1 MIRKASVKL
10 TAILVSLA
18 VAALTTSLP
27 VAYAVTSKLT
37 LTVKQ
42 TPNLVESLL
51 TFYGTLT
58 PKKSGL
64 SVKIQSEID
73 GKWTDTRFTSK
84 TTKLGT
90 WKLEAVVTAQD
101 SVIKY
106 RAKTIVGTKTIYSS
120 SKTITVKPA
129 AQITELE
136 PALAV
141 EALGPGGR
149 IHGVD
154 ISRWQHPND
163 ARIDFAKMYAA
174 GIRFAMIK
182 ASDTRDDADALSL
195 KYLLIDRPAAQAA
208 GIYTGFYHY
217 TILPNTSDPAAIIR
231 DATAQ
236 AQKVIWRISAIGG
249 LTARDL
255 PYALDLENNC
265 VKLNSNGSCA
275 TYATKSSVTLWAET
289 FLALLTEKLG
299 RKPIFYSYPSFL
311 EGAMN
316 KSAELSKYPL
326 WLAQYAIN
334 PFDPINQPG
343 IKPGGCYVHSWTS
356 SACQSQ
362 WIIWQ
367 YSSCGISTK
376 YGVPSSR
383 VDLNVF
389 RGTAQNFLD
398 LTAGTWVP
406 EPIDLMPVNEATTM
420 LISKQKATDTS
431 KAVSFSVGV
440 NRPDGSPVVTGT
452 VRFIYDPLSID
463 KPKLA
468 QTVTRA
474 ASGLWTLSIK
484 GFNAGS
490 WVGSIVFTDQTNT
503 HATTQLPVVFD
514 LLQGETPTPTPTP
527 SKSNTPKPV
536 TDGCKNQ
543 IKN

>member
-1 MIRKASVKL
+1 MKNKL
-10 TAILVSLA
+10 IAILVALST
-18 VAALTTSLP
+18 VALTISLP
-27 VAYAVTSKLT
+27 TAEAVTSKLT
-37 LTVKQ
+37 MTVKQ
-42 TPNLVESLL
+42 TPNLIEPLL
-51 TFYGTLT
+51 TFYGALT

-64 SVKIQSEID
+64 VVKIQSEID
-73 GKWTDTRFTSK
+73 GKWSDTRFSTK

-90 WKLEAVVTAQD
+90 WKLETVVTAQD
-101 SVIKY
+101 SVMKY
-106 RAKTIVGTKTIYSS
+106 RAKTTVGSKVIYST
-120 SKTITVKPA
+120 SKKITIKPA
-129 AQITELE
+129 AEISESD
-136 PALAV
+136 PVIAV

-154 ISRWQHPND
+154 ISRWQHPNGVL
-163 ARIDFAKMYAA
+163 IDFAKMYSA
-174 GIRFAMIK
+174 GVRFAMIK

-195 KYLLIDRPAAQAA
+195 QYLLIDRPAAQAA

-217 TILPNTSDPAAIIR
+217 AILPNTSDPAAIVR

-236 AQKVIWRISAIGG
+236 AQKVIWRVSAIGG

-255 PYALDLENNC
+255 PYALDLENKC

-289 FLALLTEKLG
+289 FLAILNEKLG
-299 RKPIFYSYPSFL
+299 RKPILYSYASFL
-311 EGAMN
+311 EGSMN
-316 KSAELSKYPL
+316 KSTALSKYPL

-343 IKPGGCYVHSWTS
+343 LKPGGCYVHSWTS

-367 YSSCGISTK
+367 YSSCGIGTK
-376 YGVPSSR
+376 YGVPSAR

-389 RGTAQNFLD
+389 RGTAQNFID
-398 LTAGTWVP
+398 LTAGTWMP
-406 EPIDLMPVNEATTM
+406 DPIDLMPVYEATTM

-431 KAVSFSVGV
+431 KAVTFAVGV

-463 KPKLA
+463 KPKLT

-484 GFNAGS
+484 GFTAGT
-490 WVGSIVFTDQTNT
+490 WVGSIQFTDQTKT
-503 HATTQLPVVFD
+503 HATTQLPVTFD
-514 LLQGETPTPTPTP
+514 LLLGVAPTPTPT
-527 SKSNTPKPV
+527 KSTTPKPA

>member
-1 MIRKASVKL
+1 MKNKL
-10 TAILVSLA
+10 IAFVVGIATI
-18 VAALTTSLP
+18 ALTISLP
-27 VAYAVTSKLT
+27 TASAATSKLSM
-37 LTVKQ
+37 TVKQ
-42 TPNLVESLL
+42 TPNVIEPLL

-64 SVKIQSEID
+64 TVRIQSEID
-73 GKWTDTRFTSK
+73 GKWSDTRFSTK

-90 WKLEAVVTAQD
+90 WKLETVVTAQD
-101 SVIKY
+101 SVMKY
-106 RAKTIVGTKTIYSS
+106 RAKTTVGSKAIYST
-120 SKTITVKPA
+120 SKKITIKPA
-129 AQITELE
+129 AEISETE
-136 PALAV
+136 PVMAV

-154 ISRWQHPND
+154 ISRWQHPYGKL
-163 ARIDFAKMYAA
+163 IDFTKMYEA

-182 ASDTRDDADALSL
+182 ASDTRDEADALAL
-195 KYLLIDRPAAQAA
+195 QYLLIDRPAAQAA

-217 TILPNTSDPAAIIR
+217 AVLPNTRDRAAIVR

-236 AQKVIWRISAIGG
+236 AQKVIWRVSAIGG

-265 VKLNSNGSCA
+265 VKVNSNGSCA
-275 TYATKSSVTLWAET
+275 TYTNRSSVTLWAET
-289 FLALLTEKLG
+289 FMEILNEKLG

-316 KSAELSKYPL
+316 KSAALSKYPL
-326 WLAQYAIN
+326 WLAQYSIN

-343 IKPGGCYVHSWTS
+343 LKPAGCYVHSWTS
-356 SACQSQ
+356 KECQSQ

-367 YSSCGISTK
+367 YSSCGIGTK
-376 YGVPSSR
+376 YGVPSAR

-389 RGTAQNFLD
+389 RGTAQNFID

-406 EPIDLMPVNEATTM
+406 DPIDLMPVNEATTM

-431 KAVSFSVGV
+431 KAVTFSVGV

-452 VRFIYDPLSID
+452 VRFAFDPLAID
-463 KPKLA
+463 KPKLT

-474 ASGLWTLSIK
+474 ASGLWTLSVK
-484 GFNAGS
+484 GLTAGT
-490 WVGSIVFTDQTNT
+490 WVGTIQFIDQTKT
-503 HATTQLPVVFD
+503 HAATELPVTFD
-514 LLQGETPTPTPTP
+514 LLQGVEPTPTPTPT
-527 SKSNTPKPV
+527 KSATPRPA

>member
-1 MIRKASVKL
+1 MRKKL
-10 TAILVSLA
+10 ISIVVGLA
-18 VAALTTSLP
+18 TVALSISLP
-27 VAYAVTSKLT
+27 IAEAATSKLSM
-37 LTVKQ
+37 TVKQ
-42 TPNLVESLL
+42 TPNVTEPLL
-51 TFYGTLT
+51 TFYGSLT
-58 PKKSGL
+58 PKKSGVI
-64 SVKIQSEID
+64 VKIQSNID
-73 GKWTDTRFTSK
+73 GKWSDTRFSTK

-90 WKLEAVVTAQD
+90 WKLETVVTAQD
-101 SVIKY
+101 SVITY
-106 RAKTIVGTKTIYSS
+106 RAKTTVGSKVIYST
-120 SKTITVKPA
+120 SKKITVKPA
-129 AQITELE
+129 AQISETD
-136 PALAV
+136 PVVAV

-154 ISRWQHPND
+154 ISRWQHPYGKL
-163 ARIDFAKMYAA
+163 IDFTKMYSA

-182 ASDTRDDADALSL
+182 ASDTRDEADALAL

-217 TILPNTSDPAAIIR
+217 AVLPNTSDRAAIIR

-236 AQKVIWRISAIGG
+236 AQKVIWRVSAIGG

-265 VKLNSNGSCA
+265 VRVGSNGGCA
-275 TYATKSSVTLWAET
+275 AYASRSSVTLWAET
-289 FLALLTEKLG
+289 FMEILTEKLG

-316 KSAELSKYPL
+316 KSSALSKYPL
-326 WLAQYAIN
+326 WLAQYSIN

-343 IKPGGCYVHSWTS
+343 LKTAGCYVHSWTS

-367 YSSCGISTK
+367 YSSCGIGMR

-389 RGTAQNFLD
+389 RGTAQNFID

-406 EPIDLMPVNEATTM
+406 EPIDMMPVNEATTM
-420 LISKQKATDTS
+420 LISKQRATDTG
-431 KAVSFSVGV
+431 KAVTFDVGV

-452 VRFIYDPLSID
+452 VRFAFDPLAVN
-463 KPKLA
+463 KPKLT

-474 ASGLWTLSIK
+474 ASGLWTLSIT
-484 GFNAGS
+484 GFTAGS
-490 WVGSIVFTDQTNT
+490 WVGSIQFSDQTKT
-503 HATTQLPVVFD
+503 HAVSQLPVSFD
-514 LLQGETPTPTPTP
+514 LLQGVAP
-527 SKSNTPKPV
+527 TPKP
-536 TDGCKNQ
+536 TKSAAPKPAIDGCKNQ
-543 IKN
+543 IRN

>member
-1 MIRKASVKL
+1 MKNKL
-10 TAILVSLA
+10 IA
-18 VAALTTSLP
+18 VLLCIATVALTSLLP
-27 VAYAVTSKLT
+27 AASGATSKLSM
-37 LTVKQ
+37 TVKQ
-42 TPNLVESLL
+42 TPNVIEPLL
-51 TFYGTLT
+51 TFYGTLS
-58 PKKSGL
+58 PKKTGVL
-64 SVKIQSEID
+64 VKIQSEID
-73 GKWTDTRFTSK
+73 GKWSDTRFSTK

-90 WKLEAVVTAQD
+90 WKLETVVTAQI

-106 RAKTIVGTKTIYSS
+106 RAKATVGSKVVYST
-120 SKTITVKPA
+120 SKKITVKPA
-129 AQITELE
+129 AQISETD
-136 PALAV
+136 PVVAV

-154 ISRWQHPND
+154 ISRWQHPYGKL
-163 ARIDFAKMYAA
+163 IDFTKMYSA

-182 ASDTRDDADALSL
+182 ASDTRDEADALAL

-217 TILPNTSDPAAIIR
+217 AVLPNTRDRDAIIR

-236 AQKVIWRISAIGG
+236 AQKVIWRVSAIGG

-265 VKLNSNGSCA
+265 VKVNSNGSCA
-275 TYATKSSVTLWAET
+275 TYTSRSSVTLWAET
-289 FLALLTEKLG
+289 FMEILNEKLG

-316 KSAELSKYPL
+316 KSSILSKYPL

-343 IKPGGCYVHSWTS
+343 LKPAGCYVHSWTS
-356 SACQSQ
+356 SACQPQ

-367 YSSCGISTK
+367 YSSCGIGSK
-376 YGVPSSR
+376 YGVPSTR

-389 RGTAQNFLD
+389 RGTAQNFID

-406 EPIDLMPVNEATTM
+406 DPIDLMPVNEATTM
-420 LISKQKATDTS
+420 LISRQRATDTG
-431 KAVSFSVGV
+431 KAVTFDVGV

-452 VRFIYDPLSID
+452 VRFAFDPLSVD
-463 KPKLA
+463 KPKLT

-474 ASGLWTLSIK
+474 ASGLWTLSVT
-484 GFNAGS
+484 GFTAGS
-490 WVGSIVFTDQTNT
+490 WAGSIQFSDQTKT
-503 HATTQLPVVFD
+503 HAATELPVSFE
-514 LLQGETPTPTPTP
+514 LLQGVAP
-527 SKSNTPKPV
+527 TPKPTKSATPKPA
-536 TDGCKNQ
+536 TDGCKYQ

>member
-1 MIRKASVKL
+1 MKNKL
-10 TAILVSLA
+10 IA
-18 VAALTTSLP
+18 VVVGITTIALTISLP
-27 VAYAVTSKLT
+27 TADAATSKLSM
-37 LTVKQ
+37 TVKQ
-42 TPNLVESLL
+42 TPNVIEPLL
-51 TFYGTLT
+51 TFYGTLS
-58 PKKSGL
+58 PKKSGVT
-64 SVKIQSEID
+64 VKIQSEID
-73 GKWTDTRFTSK
+73 GTWSDTRFSTK

-90 WKLEAVVTAQD
+90 WKLETVVTAQD
-101 SVIKY
+101 SVMKY
-106 RAKTIVGTKTIYSS
+106 RAKTTVGSKVIYST
-120 SKTITVKPA
+120 SKKITVKPA
-129 AQITELE
+129 AEISELE
-136 PALAV
+136 PVMAV

-154 ISRWQHPND
+154 ISRWQHPYGKL
-163 ARIDFAKMYAA
+163 IDFTKMYEA

-182 ASDTRDDADALSL
+182 ASDTRDEADALAL
-195 KYLLIDRPAAQAA
+195 QYLLIDRPAAQAA

-217 TILPNTSDPAAIIR
+217 AVLPNTRDRAAIVR

-265 VKLNSNGSCA
+265 VKVNSNGSCA
-275 TYATKSSVTLWAET
+275 TYTNRSSVTLWAET
-289 FLALLTEKLG
+289 FMEILNEKLG

-316 KSAELSKYPL
+316 KSAALSKYPL
-326 WLAQYAIN
+326 WLAQYSIN

-343 IKPGGCYVHSWTS
+343 LKPAGCYVHSWTS
-356 SACQSQ
+356 KECQSQ

-367 YSSCGISTK
+367 YSSCGIGTK
-376 YGVPSSR
+376 YGVPSAR

-389 RGTAQNFLD
+389 RGTAQNFID

-406 EPIDLMPVNEATTM
+406 DPIDLMPVNEATTM

-431 KAVSFSVGV
+431 KAVTFSVGV

-452 VRFIYDPLSID
+452 VRFAFDPLAID
-463 KPKLA
+463 KPKLT

-474 ASGLWTLSIK
+474 ASGLWTLSVK
-484 GFNAGS
+484 GLTAGS
-490 WVGSIVFTDQTNT
+490 WVGTIQFIDQTKT
-503 HATTQLPVVFD
+503 HAATELPVTFD
-514 LLQGETPTPTPTP
+514 LLQGAEPTPTPTPT
-527 SKSNTPKPV
+527 KSATPRPV

>member
-1 MIRKASVKL
+1 MKNRLI
-10 TAILVSLA
+10 AILVGLSTL
-18 VAALTTSLP
+18 ALTISLP
-27 VAYAVTSKLT
+27 VADAATSKLSM
-37 LTVKQ
+37 TVKQ
-42 TPNLVESLL
+42 TPNVIEPLL

-64 SVKIQSEID
+64 VVKIQSEID
-73 GKWTDTRFTSK
+73 GKWSDTRFSTKS
-84 TTKLGT
+84 TKLGT
-90 WKLEAVVTAQD
+90 WKLETVVTAQD
-101 SVIKY
+101 SVINY
-106 RAKTIVGTKTIYSS
+106 RARTTIGSKVIYST
-120 SKTITVKPA
+120 SKKITIKPA
-129 AQITELE
+129 AQISETD
-136 PALAV
+136 PVIAV

-154 ISRWQHPND
+154 ISRWQHPYGKP
-163 ARIDFAKMYAA
+163 IDFTKMYAA

-217 TILPNTSDPAAIIR
+217 AILPNTSDRDAIIR

-236 AQKVIWRISAIGG
+236 AQKVIWRVSAIGG

-265 VKLNSNGSCA
+265 IKVSSNGSCA
-275 TYATKSSVTLWAET
+275 TYATRSSVTLWAET
-289 FLALLTEKLG
+289 FMGILNDKLG

-316 KSAELSKYPL
+316 KSAALNKYPL

-343 IKPGGCYVHSWTS
+343 LKPGGCFVHSWTS

-367 YSSCGISTK
+367 YSSCGIGVR

-389 RGTAQNFLD
+389 RGTAQNFID

-406 EPIDLMPVNEATTM
+406 EAIDLMPINEATTM
-420 LISKQKATDTS
+420 LISKQRATDTS
-431 KAVSFSVGV
+431 KAVTFDIGV

-452 VRFIYDPLSID
+452 VRFVFDPLEVN
-463 KPKLA
+463 KPKLT

-474 ASGLWTLSIK
+474 ASGLWTLSIT
-484 GFNAGS
+484 GFTAGT
-490 WVGSIVFTDQTNT
+490 WVGSIQFTDQTKT
-503 HATTQLPVVFD
+503 HAATQLPVTFD
-514 LLQGETPTPTPTP
+514 LLQGIAP
-527 SKSNTPKPV
+527 TPKP
-536 TDGCKNQ
+536 TKSATPKPAIDGCKNQ
-543 IKN
+543 IRN

>member
-1 MIRKASVKL
+1 MKIKL
-10 TAILVSLA
+10 IAILVGIST
-18 VAALTTSLP
+18 VALTISLP
-27 VAYAVTSKLT
+27 IAEAATSKLSM
-37 LTVKQ
+37 TVKQ
-42 TPNLVESLL
+42 TPNVIEPLL

-64 SVKIQSEID
+64 TVKIQSEID
-73 GKWTDTRFTSK
+73 GKWSDTRFSTK

-90 WKLEAVVTAQD
+90 WKLETVITAQD

-106 RAKTIVGTKTIYSS
+106 RAKTTVGSKTIYSV
-120 SKTITVKPA
+120 SKKITVKPA
-129 AQITELE
+129 AQISETD
-136 PALAV
+136 PVVSV

-154 ISRWQHPND
+154 ISRWQHPYGKL
-163 ARIDFAKMYAA
+163 IDFTKMYSA

-182 ASDTRDDADALSL
+182 ASDTRDEADALAL

-217 TILPNTSDPAAIIR
+217 AILPNTSDRAAIIR

-236 AQKVIWRISAIGG
+236 AQKVIWRVSAIGG

-265 VKLNSNGSCA
+265 VKVASNGSCA

-289 FLALLTEKLG
+289 FMEILNEKLG

-311 EGAMN
+311 EGAMS
-316 KSAELSKYPL
+316 KSTALNKYPL
-326 WLAQYAIN
+326 WLAQYSIN

-343 IKPGGCYVHSWTS
+343 LKPAGCYVHSWTS

-367 YSSCGISTK
+367 YSSCGIGTK
-376 YGVPSSR
+376 YGVPSAR

-389 RGTAQNFLD
+389 RGTAQNFID

-406 EPIDLMPVNEATTM
+406 DPIDLMPINEATTM
-420 LISKQKATDTS
+420 LITKQKATDTS
-431 KAVSFSVGV
+431 KAVTFSVGV
-440 NRPDGSPVVTGT
+440 NRPDGSPAVTGT
-452 VRFIYDPLSID
+452 VSFIFDPLAVN
-463 KPKLA
+463 KPKLT

-474 ASGLWTLSIK
+474 ASGLWTLSVT
-484 GFNAGS
+484 GFTAGS
-490 WVGSIVFTDQTNT
+490 WAGSIQFTDQTKT
-503 HATTQLPVVFD
+503 HATTQLPVTFD
-514 LLQGETPTPTPTP
+514 LLQGVAPTPTPT
-527 SKSNTPKPV
+527 KSATPRPA
-536 TDGCKNQ
+536 TDGCKYQ

>member
-1 MIRKASVKL
+1 MKNKL
-10 TAILVSLA
+10 IAILTGIATIALMCSFPMA
-18 VAALTTSLP
+18 HAAS
-27 VAYAVTSKLT
+27 SKLT
-37 LTVKQ
+37 ITVKQ
-42 TPNLVESLL
+42 TPNLIEPLL
-51 TFYGTLT
+51 TFYGALT

-64 SVKIQSEID
+64 VVKIQSQID
-73 GKWTDTRFTSK
+73 GKWSDTRFSTK

-101 SVIKY
+101 SVMNY
-106 RAKTIVGTKTIYSS
+106 RAKTTVGSKAIYST
-120 SKTITVKPA
+120 SKKITIKPA
-129 AQITELE
+129 TQIS
-136 PALAV
+136 ALDPVIAV

-154 ISRWQHPND
+154 ISRWQHPNG
-163 ARIDFAKMYAA
+163 AQIDFAKMYAA

-195 KYLLIDRPAAQAA
+195 QYLLIDRPAAQAA

-217 TILPNTSDPAAIIR
+217 AILPNTNDPAAIIR

-236 AQKVIWRISAIGG
+236 AQKVIWRVSAIGG

-255 PYALDLENNC
+255 PYALDLENKC
-265 VKLNSNGSCA
+265 VKVNSNGSCA

-289 FLALLTEKLG
+289 FLAILNEKLG
-299 RKPIFYSYPSFL
+299 RKPILYSYPSFL
-311 EGAMN
+311 EGSMN
-316 KSAELSKYPL
+316 KSAALGKYPL

-343 IKPGGCYVHSWTS
+343 LKPAGCYVHSWTS

-367 YSSCGISTK
+367 YSSCGIGTK
-376 YGVPSSR
+376 YGVPSAR

-389 RGTAQNFLD
+389 RGTAQNFID

-406 EPIDLMPVNEATTM
+406 DPIDLMPVYEATTM

-431 KAVSFSVGV
+431 KAVAFNIAV

-452 VRFIYDPLSID
+452 VRFAYDPLSID
-463 KPKLA
+463 KPKLT

-484 GFNAGS
+484 GFTAGS
-490 WVGSIVFTDQTNT
+490 WVGSIQFTDQTKT
-503 HATTQLPVVFD
+503 HATTQLPVTFD
-514 LLQGETPTPTPTP
+514 LLPGAAPTPTPT
-527 SKSNTPKPV
+527 KSATPKPA

>member
-1 MIRKASVKL
+1 MKNKL
-10 TAILVSLA
+10 IAILVGLST
-18 VAALTTSLP
+18 VALTISLP
-27 VAYAVTSKLT
+27 SASAASKLSM
-37 LTVKQ
+37 TVKQ
-42 TPNLVESLL
+42 TPNVIEPLL
-51 TFYGTLT
+51 TFYGSLS

-64 SVKIQSEID
+64 VVKIQSEIE
-73 GKWTDTRFTSK
+73 GKWSDTRFSTK

-90 WKLEAVVTAQD
+90 WKLETVVTAQD

-106 RAKTIVGTKTIYSS
+106 RAKTTIGSEVIYSAS
-120 SKTITVKPA
+120 RKITVKPA
-129 AQITELE
+129 AQVSETDPVI
-136 PALAV
+136 AV

-154 ISRWQHPND
+154 ISRWQHPYGKL
-163 ARIDFAKMYAA
+163 IDFTKMYSA

-182 ASDTRDDADALSL
+182 ASDTRDDADALAL
-195 KYLLIDRPAAQAA
+195 QYLLIDRPAAQAA

-217 TILPNTSDPAAIIR
+217 AVLPNTSIRAAIIR

-236 AQKVIWRISAIGG
+236 AQKVIWRVSAIGG

-265 VKLNSNGSCA
+265 VKVGSNGGCA
-275 TYATKSSVTLWAET
+275 TYASRSSVTLWAET
-289 FLALLTEKLG
+289 FMGILTEKLG

-316 KSAELSKYPL
+316 KSSALSKYPL
-326 WLAQYAIN
+326 WLAQYAIS

-343 IKPGGCYVHSWTS
+343 LKPAGCYVHSWTS

-367 YSSCGISTK
+367 YSSCGIGSK
-376 YGVPSSR
+376 YGVPSYR

-389 RGTAQNFLD
+389 RGTAQNFID
-398 LTAGTWVP
+398 LTSGTWVP
-406 EPIDLMPVNEATTM
+406 DPIDLMPVNEATTM
-420 LISKQKATDTS
+420 LISKQRATDTS
-431 KAVSFSVGV
+431 KPVTFAIGV
-440 NRPDGSPVVTGT
+440 NRPDGSPAVTGT
-452 VRFIYDPLSID
+452 VRFAFDPLSSN
-463 KPKLA
+463 KPKLT

-474 ASGLWTLSIK
+474 ASGLWTLSIT
-484 GFNAGS
+484 GFTAGS
-490 WVGSIVFTDQTNT
+490 WAGSIQFSDQTKT
-503 HATTQLPVVFD
+503 HAASQLPVNFD
-514 LLQGETPTPTPTP
+514 LLQGVAP
-527 SKSNTPKPV
+527 TPKPTKSATPKPA

>member
-1 MIRKASVKL
+1 MRNKL
-10 TAILVSLA
+10 IAILVGIST
-18 VAALTTSLP
+18 VALTISLP
-27 VAYAVTSKLT
+27 IAEAATSKLSM
-37 LTVKQ
+37 TVKQ
-42 TPNLVESLL
+42 TPNVIEPLL
-51 TFYGTLT
+51 TFYGTLM

-64 SVKIQSEID
+64 VVKIQSEID
-73 GKWTDTRFTSK
+73 GKWSDTRFSTK

-90 WKLEAVVTAQD
+90 WKLETVVTAQD
-101 SVIKY
+101 SVMKY
-106 RAKTIVGTKTIYSS
+106 RAKTTVGSKTIYST
-120 SKTITVKPA
+120 SKKITIKPA
-129 AQITELE
+129 AQISELE
-136 PALAV
+136 PVIAV

-154 ISRWQHPND
+154 ISRWQHPYGKL
-163 ARIDFAKMYAA
+163 IDFTKMYSA

-182 ASDTRDDADALSL
+182 ASDTRDEADALSL
-195 KYLLIDRPAAQAA
+195 QYLLIDRPAAQAA

-217 TILPNTSDPAAIIR
+217 AILPNTTDPTAIIR

-236 AQKVIWRISAIGG
+236 AQKVIWRVSAIGG

-255 PYALDLENNC
+255 PYALDLENKC
-265 VKLNSNGSCA
+265 VKVNSNGSCA

-289 FLALLTEKLG
+289 FLAILSEKLG
-299 RKPIFYSYPSFL
+299 RKPILYSYPSFL
-311 EGAMN
+311 EGSMN
-316 KSAELSKYPL
+316 KSAALSKYPL
-326 WLAQYAIN
+326 WLAQYTIN

-343 IKPGGCYVHSWTS
+343 LKPGGCYVHSWTS

-362 WIIWQ
+362 WNIWQ
-367 YSSCGISTK
+367 YSSCGIGTK

-389 RGTAQNFLD
+389 RGTAQNFID

-406 EPIDLMPVNEATTM
+406 DPIDLMPINEATTM

-431 KAVSFSVGV
+431 KAVTFSVGV
-440 NRPDGSPVVTGT
+440 NRPDGSPAVTGT
-452 VRFIYDPLSID
+452 VRFAYDPLSID
-463 KPKLA
+463 KPKLT

-484 GFNAGS
+484 GFTAGS
-490 WVGSIVFTDQTNT
+490 WVGTVQFIDQTKT
-503 HATTQLPVVFD
+503 HATTELPVAFE
-514 LLQGETPTPTPTP
+514 LLQGAAPTPTPT
-527 SKSNTPKPV
+527 KSATPAPA

>member
-1 MIRKASVKL
+1 MKNKL
-10 TAILVSLA
+10 IAFVVGIATI
-18 VAALTTSLP
+18 ALTISLP
-27 VAYAVTSKLT
+27 TASAATSKLSM
-37 LTVKQ
+37 TVKQ
-42 TPNLVESLL
+42 TPNVIEPLL

-64 SVKIQSEID
+64 TVRIQSEID
-73 GKWTDTRFTSK
+73 GKWSDTRFSTK

-90 WKLEAVVTAQD
+90 WKLETVVTAQD
-101 SVIKY
+101 SVMKY
-106 RAKTIVGTKTIYSS
+106 RAKTTVGSKAIYST
-120 SKTITVKPA
+120 SKKITIKPA
-129 AQITELE
+129 AEISETE
-136 PALAV
+136 PVMAV

-154 ISRWQHPND
+154 ISRWQHPYGKL
-163 ARIDFAKMYAA
+163 IDFTKMYEA

-182 ASDTRDDADALSL
+182 ASDTRDEADALAL
-195 KYLLIDRPAAQAA
+195 QYLLIDRPAAQAA

-217 TILPNTSDPAAIIR
+217 AVLPNTRDRAAIVR

-236 AQKVIWRISAIGG
+236 AQKVIWRVSAIGG

-265 VKLNSNGSCA
+265 VKVNSNGSCA
-275 TYATKSSVTLWAET
+275 TYTNRSSVTLWAET
-289 FLALLTEKLG
+289 FMEILNEKLG

-316 KSAELSKYPL
+316 KSAALSKYPL
-326 WLAQYAIN
+326 WLAQYSIN

-343 IKPGGCYVHSWTS
+343 LKPAGCYVHSWTS
-356 SACQSQ
+356 KECQSQ

-367 YSSCGISTK
+367 YSSCGIGTK
-376 YGVPSSR
+376 YGVPSAR

-389 RGTAQNFLD
+389 RGTAQNFID

-406 EPIDLMPVNEATTM
+406 DPIDLMPVNEATTM

-431 KAVSFSVGV
+431 KAVTFSVGV

-452 VRFIYDPLSID
+452 VRFAFDPLAID
-463 KPKLA
+463 KPKLT

-474 ASGLWTLSIK
+474 ASGLWTLSVK
-484 GFNAGS
+484 GLTAGT
-490 WVGSIVFTDQTNT
+490 WVGTIQFTDQTKT
-503 HATTQLPVVFD
+503 HATTELPVTFE
-514 LLQGETPTPTPTP
+514 LLQGVEPTPTPTPT
-527 SKSNTPKPV
+527 KSATPRPA

>member
-1 MIRKASVKL
+1 MNNKL
-10 TAILVSLA
+10 IAILVGLST
-18 VAALTTSLP
+18 VALTISLP
-27 VAYAVTSKLT
+27 SASGATSKLSM
-37 LTVKQ
+37 TVKQ
-42 TPNLVESLL
+42 TPNVIEPLL
-51 TFYGTLT
+51 TFYGSLS

-64 SVKIQSEID
+64 VVNIQSEIE
-73 GKWTDTRFTSK
+73 GKWSDTRFSTK

-90 WKLEAVVTAQD
+90 WKLETVVTAQD

-106 RAKTIVGTKTIYSS
+106 RAKTTIGSEVIYSAS
-120 SKTITVKPA
+120 RKITVKPA
-129 AQITELE
+129 AQISETD
-136 PALAV
+136 PVIAV

-154 ISRWQHPND
+154 ISRWQHPYGKL
-163 ARIDFAKMYAA
+163 IDFTKMYSA

-182 ASDTRDDADALSL
+182 ASDTRDDADALAL
-195 KYLLIDRPAAQAA
+195 QYLLIDRPAAQAA

-217 TILPNTSDPAAIIR
+217 AVLPNTSVRAAIIR

-236 AQKVIWRISAIGG
+236 AQKVIWRVSAIGG

-265 VKLNSNGSCA
+265 VKVGSNGGCA
-275 TYATKSSVTLWAET
+275 AYASRSSVTLWAET
-289 FLALLTEKLG
+289 FMGILTEKLG

-316 KSAELSKYPL
+316 KSSALSKYPL
-326 WLAQYAIN
+326 WLAQYAIS

-343 IKPGGCYVHSWTS
+343 LKPAGCYVHSWTS

-367 YSSCGISTK
+367 YSSCGIGSK
-376 YGVPSSR
+376 YGVPSYR

-389 RGTAQNFLD
+389 RGTAQNFID
-398 LTAGTWVP
+398 LTSGTWVP
-406 EPIDLMPVNEATTM
+406 DPIDLMPVNEATTM
-420 LISKQKATDTS
+420 LISKQRATDTS
-431 KAVSFSVGV
+431 KPVTFAIGV
-440 NRPDGSPVVTGT
+440 NRPDGSPAVTGT
-452 VRFIYDPLSID
+452 VRFAFDPLSSN
-463 KPKLA
+463 KPKLT

-474 ASGLWTLSIK
+474 ASGLWTLSIT
-484 GFNAGS
+484 GFTAGNWAGS
-490 WVGSIVFTDQTNT
+490 IQFSDQTKT
-503 HATTQLPVVFD
+503 HAASQLPVNFE
-514 LLQGETPTPTPTP
+514 LLQGVAP
-527 SKSNTPKPV
+527 TPKPTKSATPKPA

>member
-1 MIRKASVKL
+1 MKNKL
-10 TAILVSLA
+10 IAILVALST
-18 VAALTTSLP
+18 VALTISLP
-27 VAYAVTSKLT
+27 TAEAVTSKLT
-37 LTVKQ
+37 MTVKQ
-42 TPNLVESLL
+42 TPNLIEPLL
-51 TFYGTLT
+51 TFYGALT

-64 SVKIQSEID
+64 VVKIQSEID
-73 GKWTDTRFTSK
+73 GKWSDTRFSTK

-90 WKLEAVVTAQD
+90 WKLETVVTAQV

-106 RAKTIVGTKTIYSS
+106 RAKTTVGSKTIYSV
-120 SKTITVKPA
+120 SKKITVKPA
-129 AQITELE
+129 AEISESD
-136 PALAV
+136 PVIAV

-154 ISRWQHPND
+154 ISRWQHPYGKL
-163 ARIDFAKMYAA
+163 IDFTKMYSA

-195 KYLLIDRPAAQAA
+195 QYLLIDRPAAQAA

-217 TILPNTSDPAAIIR
+217 AILPNTSDPAAIIR

-236 AQKVIWRISAIGG
+236 AQKVIWRVSAIGG

-255 PYALDLENNC
+255 PYALDLENKC
-265 VKLNSNGSCA
+265 VKVNSNGSCA
-275 TYATKSSVTLWAET
+275 TYATKSSITLWAET
-289 FLALLTEKLG
+289 FLAILSEKLG
-299 RKPIFYSYPSFL
+299 RKPILYSYPSFL
-311 EGAMN
+311 EGSMN
-316 KSAELSKYPL
+316 KSATLSKYPL

-343 IKPGGCYVHSWTS
+343 LKPGGCYVHSWTS

-367 YSSCGISTK
+367 YSSCGIGTK
-376 YGVPSSR
+376 YGVPSTR

-389 RGTAQNFLD
+389 RGTAQNFID

-406 EPIDLMPVNEATTM
+406 DPIDLMPINEATTM
-420 LISKQKATDTS
+420 LISEQKATDTS
-431 KAVSFSVGV
+431 KAVTFSVGV

-452 VRFIYDPLSID
+452 VLFAYDPLSID
-463 KPKLA
+463 KPKLT

-474 ASGLWTLSIK
+474 ASGLWTLSIT
-484 GFNAGS
+484 GFTAGS
-490 WVGSIVFTDQTNT
+490 WVGSIQFTDQTKT
-503 HATTQLPVVFD
+503 HATTQLPVTFD
-514 LLQGETPTPTPTP
+514 LLLGVAPTPTPT
-527 SKSNTPKPV
+527 KSATPKPA
-536 TDGCKNQ
+536 TDGCKYQ